1 MALPARWTNNDL
13 ARSLDRRRFLAV
25 SGTFAAATTLAAAAR
40 SADDATDRALK
51 VAAIFTEFT
60 YRSHAHVI
68 LENFLEPYL
77 FNGRP
82 TQPGCEI
89 VSFYGDQFPKNEM
102 GRDVARRYGIP
113 IFPTIAEALTL
124 GGDKLAVDAV
134 LSIGEHG
141 NYPVNEKGQME
152 YPRKRFFDEI
162 VAVFER
168 SGRVVPLFN
177 DKHLSY
183 RWDWAKE
190 MVDTARRLEIPFM
203 AGSSVPLAER
213 RPPLELPP
221 RAKVVEA
228 VCVHGGMPESYGFH
242 ALEVL
247 LSFVEFRLGG
257 ESGIASVRYF
267 EGDALWQAAADGLWS
282 VELAQTALA
291 QELGTGQPPLRELAE
306 RLGAAEQKPAAR
318 QPPHG
323 LLIAYRDGLRGFV
336 LGVGSKAT
344 RWNFACSL
352 AGETAPRATRLY
364 TGPWNNRNL
373 FKALAHAIQTHFR
386 QRRAPYPVERT
397 LLVTG
402 ALDALMDSRQ
412 QGGMPIATPHLEF
425 GYAARDFTALRETGA
440 SWKIITEAT
449 PEPSGIGQGS

>member
-1 MALPARWTNNDL
+1 MPFSTRRSNDL
-13 ARSLDRRRFLAV
+13 TRHLDRRDFLAA
-25 SGTFAAATTLAAAAR
+25 SGAFAAATTLVAAAR
-40 SADDATDRALK
+40 SADDDAANRPLK

-77 FNGRP
+77 FNGQL

-89 VSFYGDQFPKNEM
+89 VSLFGDQFPKNEM
-102 GRDVARRYGIP
+102 GREVAARYGIP
-113 IFPTIAEALTL
+113 IFDSIAEALTL
-124 GGDKLAVDAV
+124 GGDSLTVDAV

-141 NYPVNEKGQME
+141 SYPVNEKGQME

-213 RPPLELPP
+213 RPPLELPLK
-221 RAKVVEA
+221 AKITEA

-247 LSFVEFRLGG
+247 QSFVEFRLGG
-257 ESGIASVRYF
+257 ETGIESVRYF
-267 EGDALWQAAADGLWS
+267 EGDTLWQAADDGLWS
-282 VELAQTALA
+282 TELAETALA
-291 QELGTGQPPLRELAE
+291 QELGTGQPPIRELAE
-306 RLGAAEQKPAAR
+306 MLAAAEQEPAAR

-323 LLIAYRDGLRGFV
+323 LLVMYRDGLRGFV

-344 RWNFACSL
+344 RWNFACRL

-402 ALDALMDSRQ
+402 ALYSLMDSRL
-412 QGGMPIATPHLEF
+412 QGGKPIATPHLEF
-425 GYAARDFTALRETGA
+425 GYAARDFTSLREMGA
-440 SWKIITEAT
+440 TWKIITEAV
-449 PEPSGIGQGS
+449 PEPPGIGRES